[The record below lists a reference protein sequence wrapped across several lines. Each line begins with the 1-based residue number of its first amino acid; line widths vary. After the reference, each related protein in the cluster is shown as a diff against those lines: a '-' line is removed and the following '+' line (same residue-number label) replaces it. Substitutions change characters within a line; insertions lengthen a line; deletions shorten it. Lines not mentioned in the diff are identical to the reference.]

1 MSTNDDIKKLAKRV
15 LSLEARAIK
24 EVIPRVGDEFQKAV
38 NVLSELKGKVIVLGI
53 GKSGIVAR
61 KIASTFSLTGTPAIY
76 LHPVESLHG
85 DIGVVSKYDVI
96 LAISYSGETDEIIKT
111 LPLLKHFGVKIIA
124 FTGNT
129 KSTLAKN
136 SDIVIN
142 VKVSSEAC
150 PYNIVPTSSTT
161 VCAAVGDALAICV
174 MKKRGIGKEHFILSH
189 PSGSIGNKLLLK
201 VGDIMRTG
209 ADNPIVSPEAA
220 LPEALLVMTRT
231 RLGAVSVVDKQ
242 GKLVGYFT
250 DGDLRRWLQ
259 RGGSSVLN
267 KKIKDLMTK
276 NPVTITKDKMAVEAA
291 ILLREKNCDNLPVV
305 DEKNCVIGIIDERD
319 LIAKGIM

>member
-1 MSTNDDIKKLAKRV
+1 MSGTDTKKLARKI
-15 LSLEARAIK
+15 LFLEAKAIRD
-24 EVIPRVGDEFQKAV
+24 VIPRIGEDFQRAV
-38 NVLSELKGKVIVLGI
+38 DIISELKGKLIVIGI

-85 DIGVVSKYDVI
+85 DIGVVSKYDVV
-96 LAISYSGETDEIIKT
+96 LAVSYSGETDEIIKI
-111 LPLLKHFGVKIIA
+111 LPLLKHFGVKLIA
-124 FTGNT
+124 LTGNI

-174 MKKRGIGKEHFILSH
+174 MRKRGIGKEHFILSH

-201 VGDIMRTG
+201 VEDIMRSG
-209 ADNPIVSPEAA
+209 PDNPVVPPEAV

-231 RLGAVSVVDKQ
+231 RLGAVSVVDKK
-242 GKLVGYFT
+242 GKLIGYFT

-259 RGGSSVLN
+259 REGTPILR

-276 NPVTITKDKMAVEAA
+276 NPITITKDKMAVEAA
-291 ILLREKNCDNLPVV
+291 ILMKERNCDNLPVV
-305 DEKNCVIGIIDERD
+305 DERNCVIGIIDERD
-319 LIAKGIM
+319 LIARGII